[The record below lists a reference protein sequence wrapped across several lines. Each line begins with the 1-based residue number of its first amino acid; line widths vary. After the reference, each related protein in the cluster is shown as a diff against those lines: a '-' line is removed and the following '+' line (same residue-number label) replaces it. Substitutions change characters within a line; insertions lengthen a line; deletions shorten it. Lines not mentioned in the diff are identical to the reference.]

1 MTKLWRECGWP
12 GDNNWAI
19 EFGDVT
25 VYVSGHYA
33 EITVGRN
40 SHTKTPI
47 EPAGDTMDA
56 RKANALI
63 LATDAI
69 QNGYLRMQEE
79 LHEYRGKAIVCGI
92 KLPGEK

>member
-1 MTKLWRECGWP
+1 MTKLWREWGWP
-12 GDNNWAI
+12 GEDDWAI
-19 EFGDVT
+19 DFGDVT
-25 VYVSGHYA
+25 VYVSPRNA
-33 EITVGRN
+33 EITAGRN

-47 EPAGDTMDA
+47 EPTGDTLDE

-69 QNGYLRMQEE
+69 QNGYLRMLEE
-79 LHEYRGKAIVCGI
+79 LHEYRGKAIACGI